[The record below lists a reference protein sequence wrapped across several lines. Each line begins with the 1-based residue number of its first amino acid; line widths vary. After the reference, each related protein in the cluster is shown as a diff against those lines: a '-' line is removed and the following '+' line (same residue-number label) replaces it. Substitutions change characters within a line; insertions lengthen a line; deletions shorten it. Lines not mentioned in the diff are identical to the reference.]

1 MKFQNKVAIVTGG
14 AQGMGEA
21 VARGL
26 AREGGKLALFDIQ
39 EEKGKKFAE
48 ELRSKGTQVVFF
60 KVDVTRKSEIDS
72 AVKAVE
78 QQFGRVDILVNVAGG
93 DKVEPFI
100 KSTEDTWEF
109 LIALNYKSVIYTTR
123 AVLDGMIARN
133 YGRIVNISSDAG
145 RVGSKGEA
153 VYSGAK
159 AGVIAFGKT
168 LARELARNNITVNA
182 VSPGPTESEGMKER
196 SVGMERL
203 VDALKKSI
211 PLGRLGSPED
221 IAAAV
226 LFFASDEAG
235 YITGQVLS
243 VSGGLNMV

>member
-1 MKFQNKVAIVTGG
+1 MRFQNKVAIVTGG

-21 VARGL
+21 IARGI
-26 AREGGKLALFDIQ
+26 ACEGGKLALFDIQ

-48 ELRSKGTQVVFF
+48 ELRSKGTDVAFY
-60 KVDVTRKSEIDS
+60 KVDVTKKASVDE
-72 AVKAVE
+72 AVKAAE
-78 QQFGRVDILVNVAGG
+78 QKFGRIDILVNVAGG
-93 DKVEPFI
+93 DKVEPFV
-100 KSTEDTWEF
+100 KSTEETWEF
-109 LIALNYKSVIYTTR
+109 IIALNYKSVIYTSK
-123 AVLDGMIARN
+123 AVLDGMMARN
-133 YGRIVNISSDAG
+133 YGRIVNIASDAG

-153 VYSGAK
+153 VYSGCK

-182 VSPGPTESEGMKER
+182 VSPGPTASEGMKER
-196 SVGMERL
+196 SAGLEKL

-226 LFFASDEAG
+226 LYFASDEAG
-235 YITGQVLS
+235 YVTGQVLS